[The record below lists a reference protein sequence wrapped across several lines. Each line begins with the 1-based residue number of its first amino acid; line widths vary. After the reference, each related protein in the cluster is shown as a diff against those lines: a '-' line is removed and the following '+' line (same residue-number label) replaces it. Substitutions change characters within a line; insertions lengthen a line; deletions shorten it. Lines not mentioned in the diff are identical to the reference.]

1 MSVSLNPLFY
11 FNLSLLGFITFYK
24 VDYTSELVVWFSN
37 FSRFVSNVG
46 LSGILCDL
54 LNENDNWELF
64 EQNYSRFVRSRTRVP
79 PLILQIFVIN
89 IYSYEQFT

>member
-1 MSVSLNPLFY
+1 MEENQIRSIDGEARIIEDEDDDTKDTNISSKDPV
-11 FNLSLLGFITFYK
+11 K
-24 VDYTSELVVWFSN
+24 SN
-37 FSRFVSNVG
+37 FALKKDS
-46 LSGILCDL
+46 
-54 LNENDNWELF
+54 ELF